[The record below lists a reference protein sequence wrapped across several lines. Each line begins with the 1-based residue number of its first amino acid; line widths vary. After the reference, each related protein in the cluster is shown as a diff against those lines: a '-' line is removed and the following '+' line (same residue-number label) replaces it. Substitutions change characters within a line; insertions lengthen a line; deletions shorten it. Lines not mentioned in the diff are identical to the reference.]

1 MSRPKSERGI
11 TVVIGVSHA
20 HPPSVWTS
28 AASAARTQA
37 RPLVRRFTELEATG
51 APTAPQGARYAASE
65 RSVWRRTLA
74 PRSIASQSLISST
87 RWLRPPL
94 DGMKIIPAS
103 VIAARFCA
111 SWPAAECR
119 RVDRRPSAEHAR
131 SIASWTRADQLAARG
146 HDVGHARVNPH
157 HADVADALAAAVLDD
172 QVACLERVLGGP
184 EEAVAAPLH
193 RRGARV
199 IGLADKR
206 DAGAAHADDRVHDA
220 DRDPGLLEP
229 RPLLDVELDV
239 RRDRAGGGLGL
250 GDPAR
255 VEAGPRHRVDEPLA
269 VDGCHRL
276 DPREVEPTAEGARAE
291 EAPVAAF
298 LVAPRCDG
306 ERAAVRGVGL
316 TDRLE
321 RLEPRQDAE
330 RAVEDAALGHR
341 VDVRAREH
349 RGGVGP
355 ERAESEG
362 AEDVAR
368 AVHPRLEPR
377 GGELPREPGARLFVL
392 RRPARARHARAG
404 QG

>member
-1 MSRPKSERGI
+1 MARPKSERGI

-20 HPPSVWTS
+20 HPPSVGTS

-37 RPLVRRFTELEATG
+37 RPLVRRFTEFEATG

-87 RWLRPPL
+87 GCLRRPWA
-94 DGMKIIPAS
+94 GMKTIPAW

-131 SIASWTRADQLAARG
+131 SIASWTRAEQPAG
-146 HDVGHARVNPH
+146 V
-157 HADVADALAAAVLDD
+157 VADIGWISTSSPRRRATLRARATARRSSRASVS
-172 QVACLERVLGGP
+172 ASGP
-184 EEAVAAPLH
+184 RISWTSSP
-193 RRGARV
+193 
-199 IGLADKR
+199 
-206 DAGAAHADDRVHDA
+206 
-220 DRDPGLLEP
+220 
-229 RPLLDVELDV
+229 
-239 RRDRAGGGLGL
+239 RAGGRPALGSA
-250 GDPAR
+250 GAC
-255 VEAGPRHRVDEPLA
+255 EAGRRLRVDEPLA

-349 RGGVGP
+349 RGSVGP

-404 QG
+404 QGAEAGERLDP

>member
-51 APTAPQGARYAASE
+51 APTAPQGARYAVSE

-74 PRSIASQSLISST
+74 PRSIASQSLVSST

-131 SIASWTRADQLAARG
+131 SIASWTRAEQ
-146 HDVGHARVNPH
+146 P
-157 HADVADALAAAVLDD
+157 
-172 QVACLERVLGGP
+172 
-184 EEAVAAPLH
+184 
-193 RRGARV
+193 
-199 IGLADKR
+199 
-206 DAGAAHADDRVHDA
+206 AGDRVHDA
-220 DRDPGLLEP
+220 DRDPGFLEP
-229 RPLLDVELDV
+229 RALLDVELDV
-239 RRDRAGGGLGL
+239 RRDRAGRGLGL

-316 TDRLE
+316 ADRLE

-349 RGGVGP
+349 RGSVGP
-355 ERAESEG
+355 ERAESES

-368 AVHPRLEPR
+368 SVHPRLEPR

-404 QG
+404 QGAEAGGRLDP

>member
-74 PRSIASQSLISST
+74 PRSIASQSLVSST

-131 SIASWTRADQLAARG
+131 SIASWTRA
-146 HDVGHARVNPH
+146 
-157 HADVADALAAAVLDD
+157 
-172 QVACLERVLGGP
+172 
-184 EEAVAAPLH
+184 
-193 RRGARV
+193 
-199 IGLADKR
+199 
-206 DAGAAHADDRVHDA
+206 
-220 DRDPGLLEP
+220 
-229 RPLLDVELDV
+229 
-239 RRDRAGGGLGL
+239 GGGLGL

-276 DPREVEPTAEGARAE
+276 DPREVEPTAKGARAE

-298 LVAPRCDG
+298 LVAPRRDG

-316 TDRLE
+316 ADRLE

-330 RAVEDAALGHR
+330 RAVEDVALGHR
-341 VDVRAREH
+341 V
-349 RGGVGP
+349 
-355 ERAESEG
+355 
-362 AEDVAR
+362 
-368 AVHPRLEPR
+368 AV
-377 GGELPREPGARLFVL
+377 
-392 RRPARARHARAG
+392 RHA
-404 QG
+404 

>member
-1 MSRPKSERGI
+1 MMLC
-11 TVVIGVSHA
+11 
-20 HPPSVWTS
+20 SVFVFFFFFFNDT
-28 AASAARTQA
+28 AT
-37 RPLVRRFTELEATG
+37 TEI
-51 APTAPQGARYAASE
+51 Y
-65 RSVWRRTLA
+65 TL
-74 PRSIASQSLISST
+74 SL
-87 RWLRPPL
+87 
-94 DGMKIIPAS
+94 
-103 VIAARFCA
+103 
-111 SWPAAECR
+111 
-119 RVDRRPSAEHAR
+119 H
-131 SIASWTRADQLAARG
+131 
-146 HDVGHARVNPH
+146 
-157 HADVADALAAAVLDD
+157 DALPI
-172 QVACLERVLGGP
+172 C
-184 EEAVAAPLH
+184 
-193 RRGARV
+193 GARV

-206 DAGAAHADDRVHDA
+206 EAGAAAADDRVHDA

-239 RRDRAGGGLGL
+239 RCDGAGGGLGL

-269 VDGCHRL
+269 VDGRHRL
-276 DPREVEPTAEGARAE
+276 DPREVELTAEGARAE

-298 LVAPRCDG
+298 LVAPRRDG

-349 RGGVGP
+349 RGSVGP

-404 QG
+404 QGAEAGERLDP